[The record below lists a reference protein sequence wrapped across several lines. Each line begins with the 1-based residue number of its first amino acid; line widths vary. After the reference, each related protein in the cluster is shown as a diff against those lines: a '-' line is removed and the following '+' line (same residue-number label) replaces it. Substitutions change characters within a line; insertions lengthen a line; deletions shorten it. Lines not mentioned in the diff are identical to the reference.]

1 MGEEGW
7 GVPVRVCWGSK
18 SYVVGLVRPIL
29 L

>member
-18 SYVVGLVRPIL
+18 SYLVGLVRPIL